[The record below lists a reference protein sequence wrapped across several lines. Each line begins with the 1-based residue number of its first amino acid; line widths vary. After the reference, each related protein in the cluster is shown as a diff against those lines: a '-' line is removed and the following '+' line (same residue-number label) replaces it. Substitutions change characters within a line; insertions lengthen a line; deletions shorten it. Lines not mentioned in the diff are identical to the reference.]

1 MLKTA
6 LLERYGLRVVH
17 VEYWEWDALMLQ
29 AAQIRAQW
37 LRTKIE
43 RAVAGRLSTE
53 ETPGDDYERER
64 EREREKF
71 EEEEEEEAP

>member
-1 MLKTA
+1 
-6 LLERYGLRVVH
+6 
-17 VEYWEWDALMLQ
+17 MLQ

>member
-29 AAQIRAQW
+29 AAQVRAEW

-43 RAVAGRLSTE
+43 RAHRRGEASSTGDI
-53 ETPGDDYERER
+53 PGDDYEE
-64 EREREKF
+64 EEQ
-71 EEEEEEEAP
+71 EEEEP

>member
-6 LLERYGLRVVH
+6 LIERSGLRVVH

-29 AAQIRAQW
+29 AAQVRAQW

-43 RAVAGRLSTE
+43 RARDRGKASSTGE
-53 ETPGDDYERER
+53 IPGDDYEED
-64 EREREKF
+64 
-71 EEEEEEEAP
+71 EEEEDGP